1 MEKKMTKRE
10 MFAEILKVQGVAEN
24 AEMVAFIEHEIELLE
39 NKKSKSGATK
49 TQKENVE
56 IKAKLLA
63 ELSTY
68 DKAVTIT
75 EFMQTN
81 SYAGTL
87 SNQKISAL
95 LRQLGESGL
104 VEKAVVKGKSYF
116 KAVATEEVTIAVDL
130 EEVAE

>member
-1 MEKKMTKRE
+1 MEKKITKKERF
-10 MFAEILKVQGVAEN
+10 MQLLEIVKDNSELVE
-24 AEMVAFIEHEIELLE
+24 FINHEIELL
-39 NKKSKSGATK
+39 NKKAEKSGTSK

-68 DKAVTIT
+68 EKAVTIT

-95 LRQLGESGL
+95 FKQLIESGL
-104 VEKAVVKGKSYF
+104 VEKAIVKGKSF
-116 KAVATEEVTIAVDL
+116 FRAV
-130 EEVAE
+130 